1 MLIRATEPQRLSE
14 LYDPVDVAAIGRER
28 DDEVGMRIAQQLRA
42 PEERPPIVGANESD
56 EGRAA
61 GQRAEGHRA
70 SELRIAPEEH
80 RDAHRVAGDHA
91 KDGALGGAGGDP
103 LRPRFVRDL
112 DRSHELGR
120 GGHAAV
126 TGVRFT
132 SATNAS
138 KIRVA
143 AAATCAVRSGCHCTA
158 TTQRC
163 AGDSSAS
170 TSSATRAVARSSDAR
185 RSGVTPR
192 GWLEFTGNASSP
204 HAAASFEPGSAT
216 MM

>member
-1 MLIRATEPQRLSE
+1 
-14 LYDPVDVAAIGRER
+14 
-28 DDEVGMRIAQQLRA
+28 
-42 PEERPPIVGANESD
+42 ERPPVVCADETD

-61 GQRAEGHRA
+61 GQCAEGHRA

-91 KDGALGGAGGDP
+91 EDRAVGGAGGDP
-103 LRPRFVRDL
+103 LYPRLVRDL
-112 DRSHELGR
+112 DRSDELGR

-158 TTQRC
+158 TTHRC

-170 TSSATRAVARSSDAR
+170 TSSSTRAVARSSGASR
-185 RSGVTPR
+185 PGVTTR
-192 GWLEFTGNASSP
+192 CWLELTLIASSP
-204 HAAASFEPGSAT
+204 HAAASFAPGAAART
-216 MM
+216 WRPAVA